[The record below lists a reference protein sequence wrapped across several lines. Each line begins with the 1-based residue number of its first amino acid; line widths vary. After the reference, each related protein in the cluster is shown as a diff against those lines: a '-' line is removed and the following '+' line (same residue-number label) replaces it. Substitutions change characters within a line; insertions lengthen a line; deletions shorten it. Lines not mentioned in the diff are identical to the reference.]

1 MKKKKTIFIL
11 GIFLVLLIG
20 VYGIIIMNNKK
31 QKEKEEETTQ
41 TETQETKTL
50 LNLNKEDIVKLS
62 YIKENNTME
71 FEKKEDTWIYTS
83 NPELPL
89 LQNYLTNMISI
100 FTNLAATRTI
110 EETTNNLNEYGLEK
124 PAYTITVTTS
134 DQKQTTLYL
143 GIKNPITSDYY
154 AYIDGVEGVYTIG
167 SDRFSYFDYPIY
179 EMAQADIFPTIDSS
193 SIDELSL
200 TWNGQEIKL
209 ETLEESSYD
218 SSNLISWY
226 LTSPFEHEIAADSSL
241 IDTQLQKIENIM
253 YAKLAAFQSSPF
265 TEEQLEEM
273 GFTNPKGKISFH
285 YIDSKTGTLEEKSY
299 TMLIGNSDGGEY
311 YYAMEE
317 GSNKVNFIG
326 ASTIDSI
333 MSYTANEYIYKYFAL
348 VNIETVDEVL
358 VQEEDMIFRLKDI
371 PKTSSGENQSG
382 EEESTTIEEEQEQR
396 ESEIRS
402 LYRSIISINAE
413 KVIDIEE
420 EEKEWLDF
428 QVTFK
433 RNDEKEDIVLK
444 FAVYDSNFYL
454 ASVNGEARYLVN
466 KRDFENYKSTILEGF
481 QKFSE

>member
-31 QKEKEEETTQ
+31 QKEEETTQ

-62 YIKENNTME
+62 YIKENNIME

-167 SDRFSYFDYPIY
+167 SDRFSYFDYPLY

-241 IDTQLQKIENIM
+241 IDIQLQKIENIM
-253 YAKLAAFQSSPF
+253 
-265 TEEQLEEM
+265 
-273 GFTNPKGKISFH
+273 
-285 YIDSKTGTLEEKSY
+285 
-299 TMLIGNSDGGEY
+299 
-311 YYAMEE
+311 
-317 GSNKVNFIG
+317 
-326 ASTIDSI
+326 
-333 MSYTANEYIYKYFAL
+333 
-348 VNIETVDEVL
+348 
-358 VQEEDMIFRLKDI
+358 
-371 PKTSSGENQSG
+371 
-382 EEESTTIEEEQEQR
+382 
-396 ESEIRS
+396 
-402 LYRSIISINAE
+402 
-413 KVIDIEE
+413 
-420 EEKEWLDF
+420 
-428 QVTFK
+428 
-433 RNDEKEDIVLK
+433 
-444 FAVYDSNFYL
+444 
-454 ASVNGEARYLVN
+454 
-466 KRDFENYKSTILEGF
+466 
-481 QKFSE
+481 

>member
-1 MKKKKTIFIL
+1 M
-11 GIFLVLLIG
+11 
-20 VYGIIIMNNKK
+20 
-31 QKEKEEETTQ
+31 
-41 TETQETKTL
+41 
-50 LNLNKEDIVKLS
+50 
-62 YIKENNTME
+62 
-71 FEKKEDTWIYTS
+71 
-83 NPELPL
+83 
-89 LQNYLTNMISI
+89 
-100 FTNLAATRTI
+100 
-110 EETTNNLNEYGLEK
+110 
-124 PAYTITVTTS
+124 
-134 DQKQTTLYL
+134 
-143 GIKNPITSDYY
+143 
-154 AYIDGVEGVYTIG
+154 
-167 SDRFSYFDYPIY
+167 
-179 EMAQADIFPTIDSS
+179 
-193 SIDELSL
+193 
-200 TWNGQEIKL
+200 

-285 YIDSKTGTLEEKSY
+285 YIDSKTGTLEQKSY

-333 MSYTANEYIYKYFAL
+333 MSYTANDYIYKYFAL

-444 FAVYDSNFYL
+444 FAVYDANFYL

>member
-31 QKEKEEETTQ
+31 QKEEETTQ

-62 YIKENNTME
+62 YIKENNIME

-167 SDRFSYFDYPIY
+167 SDRFSYFDYPLY

-285 YIDSKTGTLEEKSY
+285 YIDSKTGTLEQKSY
-299 TMLIGNSDGGEY
+299 TMLIGNSDGGEC

-333 MSYTANEYIYKYFAL
+333 MSYTANDYIYKYFAL

-444 FAVYDSNFYL
+444 FAVYDANFYL

>member
-31 QKEKEEETTQ
+31 QKEEETTQ

-62 YIKENNTME
+62 YIKENNIME

-167 SDRFSYFDYPIY
+167 SDRFSYFDYPLY

-285 YIDSKTGTLEEKSY
+285 YIDSKTGTLEQKSY

-333 MSYTANEYIYKYFAL
+333 MSYTANDYIYKYFAL

-444 FAVYDSNFYL
+444 FAVYDANFYL

>member
-31 QKEKEEETTQ
+31 QKEEETTQ

-62 YIKENNTME
+62 YIKENNIME

-134 DQKQTTLYL
+134 DKKQTTLYL

-167 SDRFSYFDYPIY
+167 SDRFSYFDYPLY

-218 SSNLISWY
+218 NSNLISWY

-285 YIDSKTGTLEEKSY
+285 YIDSKTGTLEQKSY

-333 MSYTANEYIYKYFAL
+333 MSYTANDYIYKYFAL

-444 FAVYDSNFYL
+444 FAVYDANFYL

>member
-11 GIFLVLLIG
+11 GIFLILLIG

-31 QKEKEEETTQ
+31 QKEKAEETTQ

-50 LNLNKEDIVKLS
+50 LNLNQEDIVKLS
-62 YIKENNTME
+62 YVKENNTME

-83 NPELPL
+83 NPEFPIR
-89 LQNYLTNMISI
+89 QNYLTNMISI

-110 EETTNNLNEYGLEK
+110 EETTKNLNEYGLEK
-124 PAYTITVTTS
+124 PAYTIVITTS

-143 GIKNPITSDYY
+143 GTKNPVTSDYY
-154 AYIDGVEGVYTIG
+154 VYIDGVEGVYTIG
-167 SDRFSYFDYPIY
+167 SDRFSYFDYSLY
-179 EMAQADIFPTIDSS
+179 EMTQADIFPTIDSS

-209 ETLEESSYD
+209 ETLEQSSYD
-218 SSNLISWY
+218 SSDLISWY
-226 LTSPFEHEIAADSSL
+226 ITSPFEHEIVADSSV

-253 YAKLAAFQSSPF
+253 YAKLAAFQSSSF

-273 GFTNPKGKISFH
+273 GLINPKGKISFH
-285 YIDSKTGTLEEKSY
+285 YTDSKTGTLEEKSY
-299 TMLIGNSDGGEY
+299 TMLIGNSDGSEY

-317 GSNKVNFIG
+317 GSNKVNFIS

-333 MSYTANEYIYKYFAL
+333 MTYTANDYIYKYFAL

-358 VQEEDMIFRLKDI
+358 VQEGDMIFSLKDI
-371 PKTSSGENQSG
+371 PKTSSEENQN
-382 EEESTTIEEEQEQR
+382 EEQEQR

-413 KVIDIEE
+413 KVIDMGEE
-420 EEKEWLDF
+420 EIEWIDF

-444 FAVYDSNFYL
+444 FAVYDTNFYL
-454 ASVNGEARYLVN
+454 TSVNGEARYLVN

>member
-358 VQEEDMIFRLKDI
+358 VQEEKMILRLKDI
-371 PKTSSGENQSG
+371 PKTSPKENEG
-382 EEESTTIEEEQEQR
+382 EEESTSIEEEQEQR

-402 LYRSIISINAE
+402 LYRTLISIHAE
-413 KVIDIEE
+413 KIVEMVEE
-420 EEKEWLDF
+420 EIEWLNF

>member
-1 MKKKKTIFIL
+1 
-11 GIFLVLLIG
+11 
-20 VYGIIIMNNKK
+20 MNNKK
-31 QKEKEEETTQ
+31 QKEEETTQ

-62 YIKENNTME
+62 YIKENNIME

-134 DQKQTTLYL
+134 DKKQTTLYL

-167 SDRFSYFDYPIY
+167 SDRFSYFDYPLY

-285 YIDSKTGTLEEKSY
+285 YIDSKTGTLEQKSY

-333 MSYTANEYIYKYFAL
+333 MSYTANDYIYKYFAL

-444 FAVYDSNFYL
+444 FAVYDANFYL

>member
-20 VYGIIIMNNKK
+20 VYGIIIMNNKR
-31 QKEKEEETTQ
+31 QKEEETTQ

-62 YIKENNTME
+62 YIKENNIME

-134 DQKQTTLYL
+134 DKKQTTLYL

-167 SDRFSYFDYPIY
+167 SDRFSYFDYPLY

-285 YIDSKTGTLEEKSY
+285 YIDSKTGTLEQKSY

-333 MSYTANEYIYKYFAL
+333 MSYTANDYIYKYFAL

-444 FAVYDSNFYL
+444 FAVYDANFYL